1 MQDLPEIPEAHHLP
15 GMVHDLQC
23 SSFANILSH
32 IDSGNDADNVGFEE
46 PVTVFFNSA
55 EGVNSSQA
63 GENGSELSSPA
74 LCRRFHFTSS
84 GIFRGNHLQVES
96 NSQKNIMQIT
106 KHSMLTCAPYST
118 EASSV
123 DNDST
128 GTAKEVCDKML
139 ICVAEK
145 RTAAPNAW
153 LWLLVERCSNNEDIK
168 LPFDIL

>member
-1 MQDLPEIPEAHHLP
+1 MQDLPEIPEAHHIP

-84 GIFRGNHLQVES
+84 G
-96 NSQKNIMQIT
+96 
-106 KHSMLTCAPYST
+106 
-118 EASSV
+118 
-123 DNDST
+123 
-128 GTAKEVCDKML
+128 TAKEVCDKML

-145 RTAAPNAW
+145 RTAPPNAW

-168 LPFDIL
+168 LLFDIL